1 LLIDNNKALNS
12 LLFKGFLVKYSLG
25 DVMKKL
31 GNGGWGL
38 SAMVGFMIAF
48 AIFLIIIVILAYRAG
63 L

>member
-1 LLIDNNKALNS
+1 
-12 LLFKGFLVKYSLG
+12 
-25 DVMKKL
+25 MKKL

-38 SAMVGFMIAF
+38 SAMVGFMVAF